1 MTSVQYLDA
10 LNGLMVYV
18 LTLVIAGQER
28 SVLLRPIDPANG
40 VILDDVKN
48 NGWLQGLTLTGK
60 RIEIEFSQVLM
71 VEQYRVTR
79 FNGQTTRSQT
89 VSAAEV
95 EKIIE
100 KNTDPDTGEVK
111 NIRSIEEKG
120 NPGNRVSKL
129 TDL

>member
-18 LTLVIAGQER
+18 LTLVIAGQKR

-48 NGWLQGLTLTGK
+48 NGWLQGLTLAGK